1 MQNRY
6 RELTAERFNRCCWAL
21 TIGFLLL
28 LLGVLIVF
36 GYTPTNDGE
45 GYIEYAQIA
54 IADRQPYPTLHHIIG
69 KPYIW
74 NMGIINFVALSLG
87 LTKSVYPLLILF
99 CIMKALTAW
108 LLAHTTA
115 KLFNRQVALLA
126 LILYILY
133 PNNWGQSTML
143 SSEIP
148 MLFFTMLALY
158 TAPLSS
164 PKAPPTA
171 PEIAPLSSP
180 EGDTIAFMGIEA
192 PSGAVGGAGAL
203 FALANWFRP
212 VAAIFLLALVVYFF
226 LFRKRQW
233 KKLTLYLLSGYAF
246 VVLLI
251 GTSCYLRT
259 GYFLYQ
265 ADSLWFN
272 MAEATYETDSQPHY
286 NTEVF
291 PEGTARYIDD
301 MQHKTAIECSHIWRK
316 RSLKWLSEHP
326 VEYLK
331 KVPARLYYIY
341 QNDIDNLTAFL
352 PTKADAAKNYI
363 TLPLGSLRTQFS
375 QLSAVQYF
383 ALFATIL
390 YLLLLLLALAG
401 ALRLMLNGR
410 WREAFLPVFII
421 IAASLALALLIHG
434 ETRFKAPF
442 MPFFFMLAASFL
454 SKPTNIWNRQM

>member
-74 NMGIINFVALSLG
+74 NMGIINLVALSLG
-87 LTKSVYPLLILF
+87 LTKSLYPLLVLF

-171 PEIAPLSSP
+171 PEGASIPMKAIVSP
-180 EGDTIAFMGIEA
+180 SGDERGAI
-192 PSGAVGGAGAL
+192 SGAVGGAL
-203 FALANWFRP
+203 ALANWFRP

-226 LFRKRQW
+226 LFRRGQW

-301 MQHKTAIECSHIWRK
+301 MQHKTAIECSHIWRE

-341 QNDIDNLTAFL
+341 QNDIDNLAAFL
-352 PTKADAAKNYI
+352 PTKTDAAKNYI

-383 ALFATIL
+383 ALLATIL
-390 YLLLLLLALAG
+390 YLLLLLLAIAG

-421 IAASLALALLIHG
+421 VASSLALALLIHG

-442 MPFFFMLAASFL
+442 MPFLFMLAASFL
-454 SKPTNIWNRQM
+454 SKPTNIGNRQM

>member
-74 NMGIINFVALSLG
+74 NMGIINLVALSLG
-87 LTKSVYPLLILF
+87 LTKSLYPLLILF

-115 KLFNRQVALLA
+115 KLFNRQTALIA

-171 PEIAPLSSP
+171 PEGASIPMKAIVSP
-180 EGDTIAFMGIEA
+180 SGDERGAI
-192 PSGAVGGAGAL
+192 SGAVGGAL
-203 FALANWFRP
+203 ALANWFRP

-226 LFRKRQW
+226 LFRRGQW

-301 MQHKTAIECSHIWRK
+301 MQHKTAIECSHIWRE

-341 QNDIDNLTAFL
+341 QNDIDNLAAFL

-383 ALFATIL
+383 ALLTTIL
-390 YLLLLLLALAG
+390 YLLLLLLAIAG

-421 IAASLALALLIHG
+421 VAASLALALLIHG

-442 MPFFFMLAASFL
+442 MPFLFMLAASFL
-454 SKPTNIWNRQM
+454 SKPTNIGNRQM

>member
-6 RELTAERFNRCCWAL
+6 RELTAERFNRCYWVL

-74 NMGIINFVALSLG
+74 NMGIINLVALSLE
-87 LTKSVYPLLILF
+87 LTKSLYPLLILF

-115 KLFNRQVALLA
+115 KLFNRQTALIA

-148 MLFFTMLALY
+148 MLFFTMLAVFLSLSKLS
-158 TAPLSS
+158 TQNSPLSLNS
-164 PKAPPTA
+164 K
-171 PEIAPLSSP
+171 LSTLNSQL
-180 EGDTIAFMGIEA
+180 
-192 PSGAVGGAGAL
+192 SGAL

-226 LFRKRQW
+226 LFRKGQW

-301 MQHKTAIECSHIWRK
+301 MQHKTAIECSHIWRE

-341 QNDIDNLTAFL
+341 QNDIDNLAAFL
-352 PTKADAAKNYI
+352 PTKTDAAKNYI

-383 ALFATIL
+383 ALLATIL
-390 YLLLLLLALAG
+390 YFLLLLLALAG

-421 IAASLALALLIHG
+421 VAASLALALLIHG

-442 MPFFFMLAASFL
+442 IPFLFMLTASFL
-454 SKPTNIWNRQM
+454 SKPTNIGNRQM

>member
-1 MQNRY
+1 MQNCY
-6 RELTAERFNRCCWAL
+6 RELTTERFNRCCWAL

-87 LTKSVYPLLILF
+87 LTKSLYPLLVLF

-115 KLFNRQVALLA
+115 KLFNRQTALLA

-164 PKAPPTA
+164 P
-171 PEIAPLSSP
+171 
-180 EGDTIAFMGIEA
+180 EGDTIAMKGIEA
-192 PSGAVGGAGAL
+192 PSGAVGGAL
-203 FALANWFRP
+203 ALANWFRP

-226 LFRKRQW
+226 LFRRDQW
-233 KKLTLYLLSGYAF
+233 KKLSLYLLSGYAF

-291 PEGTARYIDD
+291 PEGTARFIDD
-301 MQHKTAIECSHIWRK
+301 MQHKTAIECSHIWRE

-341 QNDIDNLTAFL
+341 QNDIDNLAAFL
-352 PTKADAAKNYI
+352 PTKTDAAKNYI

-375 QLSAVQYF
+375 QLSAVQYY

-421 IAASLALALLIHG
+421 VAASLALALLIHG

-442 MPFFFMLAASFL
+442 MPFLFMLAVSFL
-454 SKPTNIWNRQM
+454 SKPSNIGNRQM

>member
-74 NMGIINFVALSLG
+74 NMGIINLVALSLG
-87 LTKSVYPLLILF
+87 LTKSLYPLLILF

-115 KLFNRQVALLA
+115 KLFNRQTALIA

-148 MLFFTMLALY
+148 MLFFTMLAVSLSLSKLS
-158 TAPLSS
+158 TLNSPLSLNS
-164 PKAPPTA
+164 K
-171 PEIAPLSSP
+171 LSTLNSQL
-180 EGDTIAFMGIEA
+180 
-192 PSGAVGGAGAL
+192 SGAL
-203 FALANWFRP
+203 LALANWFRP

-226 LFRKRQW
+226 LFRRQQW

-301 MQHKTAIECSHIWRK
+301 MQHKTAIECSHIWRE

-341 QNDIDNLTAFL
+341 QNDIDNLAAFL
-352 PTKADAAKNYI
+352 PTKTDAAKNYI

-421 IAASLALALLIHG
+421 VAASLALALLIHG

-442 MPFFFMLAASFL
+442 MPFLFMLAASFL
-454 SKPTNIWNRQM
+454 SKPTNIGNRQM

>member
-6 RELTAERFNRCCWAL
+6 RELTAERFNRCCWVL

-74 NMGIINFVALSLG
+74 NMGIINLVALSLG
-87 LTKSVYPLLILF
+87 LTKSLYPLLVLF

-115 KLFNRQVALLA
+115 KLFNRQTALIA

-148 MLFFTMLALY
+148 MLFFTMLAVSLSLSKLFLSKLS
-158 TAPLSS
+158 TLNSPLSLNS
-164 PKAPPTA
+164 K
-171 PEIAPLSSP
+171 LSTLNSQL
-180 EGDTIAFMGIEA
+180 
-192 PSGAVGGAGAL
+192 SGAL
-203 FALANWFRP
+203 LALANWFRP

-233 KKLTLYLLSGYAF
+233 KKLSLYLLSGYAF

-291 PEGTARYIDD
+291 PEGTARFIDD
-301 MQHKTAIECSHIWRK
+301 MQHKTAIECSHIWRE

-352 PTKADAAKNYI
+352 PTKTDAAKNYI

-390 YLLLLLLALAG
+390 YLLLLLLTLAG

-421 IAASLALALLIHG
+421 VAASLALALLIHG

-442 MPFFFMLAASFL
+442 MPFLFMLAASFL
-454 SKPTNIWNRQM
+454 SKPTKIGNRKM

>member
-74 NMGIINFVALSLG
+74 NMGIINLVALSLG
-87 LTKSVYPLLILF
+87 LTKSLYPLLVLF

-115 KLFNRQVALLA
+115 KLFNRQTALIA

-148 MLFFTMLALY
+148 MLFFTMLAVSLSLSKLS
-158 TAPLSS
+158 TLNSPLSLNS
-164 PKAPPTA
+164 K
-171 PEIAPLSSP
+171 LSTLNSQL
-180 EGDTIAFMGIEA
+180 
-192 PSGAVGGAGAL
+192 SGAL
-203 FALANWFRP
+203 LALANWFRP

-291 PEGTARYIDD
+291 PVGTARYIDD
-301 MQHKTAIECSHIWRK
+301 MQHKTAIECSHIWRE

-341 QNDIDNLTAFL
+341 QNDIDNLAAFL
-352 PTKADAAKNYI
+352 PTKTDAAKNYI

-383 ALFATIL
+383 ALLATIL

-421 IAASLALALLIHG
+421 VAASLALALLIHG

-442 MPFFFMLAASFL
+442 MPFLFMLAASFL
-454 SKPTNIWNRQM
+454 SKPTNIGNRQM

>member
-6 RELTAERFNRCCWAL
+6 RELTAERFNRYCWAL

-69 KPYIW
+69 QLYIW
-74 NMGIINFVALSLG
+74 NMGIINLVALSLG
-87 LTKSVYPLLILF
+87 LTKSLYPLLILF

-108 LLAHTTA
+108 LLAQTTA
-115 KLFNRQVALLA
+115 KLFNRQTALIA

-148 MLFFTMLALY
+148 MLFFVMVALRM
-158 TAPLSS
+158 
-164 PKAPPTA
+164 
-171 PEIAPLSSP
+171 APLSSP
-180 EGDTIAFMGIEA
+180 EGDTTASNAIEA
-192 PSGAVGGAGAL
+192 PSGAVGGALAP
-203 FALANWFRP
+203 ANWFRP

-233 KKLTLYLLSGYAF
+233 KKLTLYLLSGYAI

-272 MAEATYETDSQPHY
+272 MAEATYEADSQPHY

-291 PEGTARYIDD
+291 PKGTARYIDD
-301 MQHKTAIECSHIWRK
+301 MQHKTAIECSQIWRE

-341 QNDIDNLTAFL
+341 QNDIDNLAAFL
-352 PTKADAAKNYI
+352 PTKTDAANNFI

-390 YLLLLLLALAG
+390 YLLLLLLATAG
-401 ALRLMLNGR
+401 VLRLMLNCR

-421 IAASLALALLIHG
+421 VAASLALALLIHG

-442 MPFFFMLAASFL
+442 MPFLFMLAASCL
-454 SKPTNIWNRQM
+454 SKPTNIGNRQM

>member
-74 NMGIINFVALSLG
+74 NMGIINLVALSLG
-87 LTKSVYPLLILF
+87 LTKSLYPLLVLF

-148 MLFFTMLALY
+148 MLLFVMLALY

-164 PKAPPTA
+164 PG
-171 PEIAPLSSP
+171 
-180 EGDTIAFMGIEA
+180 GDTIAMKGIEA
-192 PSGAVGGAGAL
+192 PSGAVGGA

-226 LFRKRQW
+226 LCRKRQW

-272 MAEATYETDSQPHY
+272 MAEATYEIDSQPHY

-291 PEGTARYIDD
+291 PEGTARFIDD
-301 MQHKTAIECSHIWRK
+301 MQHKTAIECSHIWRE

-341 QNDIDNLTAFL
+341 QNDIDNLAAFL
-352 PTKADAAKNYI
+352 PMKTDAAKNYI

-383 ALFATIL
+383 ALFTTIL

-421 IAASLALALLIHG
+421 VAASLALALLIHG

-442 MPFFFMLAASFL
+442 MPFLFMLVASFL
-454 SKPTNIWNRQM
+454 SKPTNIGNRQM

>member
-1 MQNRY
+1 MQNCY

-74 NMGIINFVALSLG
+74 NMGIINLVALSLG
-87 LTKSVYPLLILF
+87 LTKSLYPLLILF

-115 KLFNRQVALLA
+115 KLFNRQTALIA

-148 MLFFTMLALY
+148 MLFFTMLAVFLSLSKLS
-158 TAPLSS
+158 TLNSPLSLNS
-164 PKAPPTA
+164 K
-171 PEIAPLSSP
+171 LSTLNSQL
-180 EGDTIAFMGIEA
+180 
-192 PSGAVGGAGAL
+192 SGVL
-203 FALANWFRP
+203 LALANWFRP

-301 MQHKTAIECSHIWRK
+301 MQHKTAIECSHIWRE

-341 QNDIDNLTAFL
+341 QNDIDNLAAFL
-352 PTKADAAKNYI
+352 PTKTDAAKNYI

-390 YLLLLLLALAG
+390 CLLLLLLALAG

-421 IAASLALALLIHG
+421 VAASLALALLIHG

-442 MPFFFMLAASFL
+442 MPFLFMLAASFL
-454 SKPTNIWNRQM
+454 SKPTNIGNRQM

>member
-74 NMGIINFVALSLG
+74 NMGIINLVALSLG
-87 LTKSVYPLLILF
+87 LTKSLYPLLILF

-171 PEIAPLSSP
+171 PEGASIPMKAIVSP
-180 EGDTIAFMGIEA
+180 SGDERGAI
-192 PSGAVGGAGAL
+192 SGAVGGAL
-203 FALANWFRP
+203 ALANWFRP

-233 KKLTLYLLSGYAF
+233 KKLSLYLLSGYAF

-301 MQHKTAIECSHIWRK
+301 MQHKTAIECSHIWRE

-341 QNDIDNLTAFL
+341 QNDIDNLAAFL
-352 PTKADAAKNYI
+352 PTKTDAAKNYI

-390 YLLLLLLALAG
+390 YLLLLLLAIAS

-421 IAASLALALLIHG
+421 VAASLSLALLIHG

-442 MPFFFMLAASFL
+442 MPFLFMLAASFL
-454 SKPTNIWNRQM
+454 SKPTNIGNRQM

>member
-74 NMGIINFVALSLG
+74 NMGIINLVALSLG
-87 LTKSVYPLLILF
+87 LTKSLYPLLILF

-115 KLFNRQVALLA
+115 KLFNRQTALIA

-148 MLFFTMLALY
+148 MLFFTMLAVFLSLSKLSLSKLS
-158 TAPLSS
+158 TLNSPLSLHS
-164 PKAPPTA
+164 K
-171 PEIAPLSSP
+171 LSTLNSQL
-180 EGDTIAFMGIEA
+180 
-192 PSGAVGGAGAL
+192 SGAL

-226 LFRKRQW
+226 LFRRGQW

-301 MQHKTAIECSHIWRK
+301 MQHKTAIECSHIWRE

-341 QNDIDNLTAFL
+341 QNDIDNLAAFL
-352 PTKADAAKNYI
+352 PTKTDAAKNYI

-383 ALFATIL
+383 ALLATIL
-390 YLLLLLLALAG
+390 YLLLLLLAIAG

-442 MPFFFMLAASFL
+442 MPFLFMLAASFL
-454 SKPTNIWNRQM
+454 SKPTIIWNRQM

>member
-74 NMGIINFVALSLG
+74 NMGIINLVALSLG
-87 LTKSVYPLLILF
+87 LTKSLYPLLILF

-115 KLFNRQVALLA
+115 KLFNRQTALIA

-158 TAPLSS
+158 T
-164 PKAPPTA
+164 T
-171 PEIAPLSSP
+171 PLSSP
-180 EGDTIAFMGIEA
+180 EGDTIAMKGIEA
-192 PSGAVGGAGAL
+192 PSGAVGGAL
-203 FALANWFRP
+203 LALANWFRP

-301 MQHKTAIECSHIWRK
+301 MQHKTAIECSHIWRE

-341 QNDIDNLTAFL
+341 QNDIDNLAAFL
-352 PTKADAAKNYI
+352 PTKTDAAKNYI

-383 ALFATIL
+383 ALLATIL
-390 YLLLLLLALAG
+390 YLLLLLLAIAG

-421 IAASLALALLIHG
+421 VAASLALALLIHG

-442 MPFFFMLAASFL
+442 MPFLFMLAASFL
-454 SKPTNIWNRQM
+454 SKPTNIGNRQM

>member
-6 RELTAERFNRCCWAL
+6 RELTAERFNCCCWAL

-54 IADRQPYPTLHHIIG
+54 IADRQPYPTIHHIIG

-74 NMGIINFVALSLG
+74 NMGIINLVALSLG
-87 LTKSVYPLLILF
+87 LTKSLYPLLILF

-115 KLFNRQVALLA
+115 KLFNRQTALIA

-148 MLFFTMLALY
+148 MLFFTMLAVSLSLSKLS
-158 TAPLSS
+158 TLNSPLSLNS
-164 PKAPPTA
+164 K
-171 PEIAPLSSP
+171 LSTLNSQL
-180 EGDTIAFMGIEA
+180 
-192 PSGAVGGAGAL
+192 SGAL
-203 FALANWFRP
+203 LALANWFRP
-212 VAAIFLLALVVYFF
+212 VAAIFLLALVVFFF

-246 VVLLI
+246 VVLLV

-301 MQHKTAIECSHIWRK
+301 MQHKTAIECSHIWRE

-341 QNDIDNLTAFL
+341 QNDIDNLAAFL
-352 PTKADAAKNYI
+352 PTKTDAAKNYI

-383 ALFATIL
+383 ALLATIL
-390 YLLLLLLALAG
+390 YLLLLLLALVG

-421 IAASLALALLIHG
+421 VAASLALALLIHG

-442 MPFFFMLAASFL
+442 MPFLFMLVASFL
-454 SKPTNIWNRQM
+454 SKPTNIGNRQM

>member
-6 RELTAERFNRCCWAL
+6 RELTAERFNRCCWVL

-54 IADRQPYPTLHHIIG
+54 IADHQPYPTLHHIIG

-74 NMGIINFVALSLG
+74 NMGIINLVALSLG
-87 LTKSVYPLLILF
+87 LMKSLYPLLILF

-115 KLFNRQVALLA
+115 KLFNRQTALIA

-148 MLFFTMLALY
+148 MLFFTMLAVFLSLSKLSLSKLS
-158 TAPLSS
+158 TLNSPLSLHS
-164 PKAPPTA
+164 K
-171 PEIAPLSSP
+171 LSTLNSQL
-180 EGDTIAFMGIEA
+180 
-192 PSGAVGGAGAL
+192 SGAL

-226 LFRKRQW
+226 LFRRGQW

-301 MQHKTAIECSHIWRK
+301 MQHKTAIECSHIWRE

-341 QNDIDNLTAFL
+341 QNDIDNLAAFL
-352 PTKADAAKNYI
+352 PTKTDAAKNYI

-383 ALFATIL
+383 ALLATIL
-390 YLLLLLLALAG
+390 YLLLLLLAIAG

-442 MPFFFMLAASFL
+442 MPFLFMLAASFL
-454 SKPTNIWNRQM
+454 SKPTNVGTRQM